1 MENKGDQVKNGIS
14 FITIIL
20 AILVLLFHLLPGNVC
35 GEENEFK
42 VVSTTPEDGE
52 EGVSSSTTISIVFSS
67 PVNESTLI
75 YSSFIVMNTLD
86 GDYFDS
92 GISYDNT
99 TYTVTLDNFE
109 HHGRPGI
116 HRGANMEVKLLNI
129 EDINGNSLV
138 GSDGMAGSNYV
149 FHFEVEEKE
158 EEAGDSPGFDLLIL
172 MAAVTFAVAVLYAR
186 KR

>member
-1 MENKGDQVKNGIS
+1 MNNKGDQMKNGIS
-14 FITIIL
+14 FITIIS
-20 AILVLLFHLLPGNVC
+20 AMFVLLISLLPGNVC

-116 HRGANMEVKLLNI
+116 HRGAHMEVKLLNI
-129 EDINGNSLV
+129 EDIDGNPLA
-138 GSDGMAGSNYV
+138 GSDGISGSNYE

-158 EEAGDSPGFDLLIL
+158 EEDEDSPGFDMLMLI
-172 MAAVTFAVAVLYAR
+172 AAVTFAVAVLCPR